1 MSKDGIIAS
10 PCSFCIARYMACI
23 IPPSTVDAKQQQSTE
38 HKMPRW
44 SKSTGE
50 NVMRSTNVYT
60 NKITGQQN
68 ILSTTGLAGGF
79 RHNSREAQ

>member
-44 SKSTGE
+44 SKSAGE
-50 NVMRSTNVYT
+50 NVIYSTNVYT

-68 ILSTTGLAGGF
+68 ILSTADLAGVF
-79 RHNSREAQ
+79 RPTSLEAQ

>member
-23 IPPSTVDAKQQQSTE
+23 IPPSTVDAKQQQTTE
-38 HKMPRW
+38 HKMLQW
-44 SKSTGE
+44 SKSTGG
-50 NVMRSTNVYT
+50 NVMYSTNVYT

-68 ILSTTGLAGGF
+68 ILSTTGFNGGF
-79 RHNSREAQ
+79 RRIPGEVQ